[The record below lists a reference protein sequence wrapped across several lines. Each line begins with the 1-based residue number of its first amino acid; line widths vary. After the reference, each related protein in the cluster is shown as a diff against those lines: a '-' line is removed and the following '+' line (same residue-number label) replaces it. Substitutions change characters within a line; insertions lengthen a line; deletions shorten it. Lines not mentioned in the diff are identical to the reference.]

1 MYICQKIFGI
11 QLGTYLKKLKNN
23 NMIRLFDVQNNK
35 VIPTEHCHALPFLKV
50 LMTTYPKTYMH
61 VYQYLFYMSCPNPD
75 LNPFFNLPEHDK
87 EDIIIEEIGLEES
100 PEDSKIRYA
109 LEMCKKM
116 YETPTYRA
124 YVGIKSMLDR
134 LATYMQVTA
143 IEHGRDGNIN
153 SMVNAAAKFDQ
164 IRQSYKGALVD
175 MKEEQESSVRGGAG
189 LAYDQL

>member
-1 MYICQKIFGI
+1 MI
-11 QLGTYLKKLKNN
+11 
-23 NMIRLFDVQNNK
+23 IRLFDIQNGK
-35 VIPTEHCHALPFLKV
+35 VIPTEHCYALKFLKE
-50 LMTTYPKTYMH
+50 LMDEYPDTYMS

-75 LNPFFNLPEHDK
+75 LNPFFNLPEHEK

-100 PEDSKIRYA
+100 TEDAKIRYS
-109 LEMCKKM
+109 LEMARKL

-134 LATYMQVTA
+134 LARYMETTA

-153 SMVNAAAKFDQ
+153 SMVNAAAKFEQ
-164 IRQSYKGALVD
+164 IRNSYKGAFSD